1 MSKIGRKPIAIPKQV
16 ELVISNNKVKVKGPK
31 GELYQEVKDRNISV
45 KVENNTVYLT
55 NAQPE
60 SAEARTNYGLYR
72 SLINNMIKGVAEG
85 FKKTL
90 LLVGTGYRAK
100 ITGKQ
105 LEISVGFSH
114 PVIVDVPSDIDCKV
128 EEQTKIIISGIDKQ
142 KVGQFAANVR
152 GIRPPEPYQGK
163 GIRYENEKL
172 KKKAGKSGK
181 K

>member
-1 MSKIGRKPIAIPKQV
+1 MSKIGRKPISIPKGV
-16 ELVISNNKVKVKGPK
+16 EVVISDNKVKVKGPK
-31 GELYQEVKDRNISV
+31 GELIEEIKNKDISI
-45 KVENNTVYLT
+45 KTENNNIYLF
-55 NAQPE
+55 NSSPDN
-60 SAEARTNYGLYR
+60 SDSKMYYGLYR
-72 SLINNMIKGVAEG
+72 SLVNNMVKGVSNG
-85 FKKTL
+85 FTKRL

-100 ITGKQ
+100 VTGQQ
-105 LEISVGFSH
+105 LELSIGFSH
-114 PVIVDVPSDIDCKV
+114 PVLIDIPKGIECKV

-163 GIRYENEKL
+163 GIRYEDEKL